1 MTEYSVLIGGRAGEG
16 LNKAGMVLC
25 SLLHGQGYHVYLYY
39 DYPSLIRGGHNFS
52 IIRAADRPV
61 FTHRDRVDFVL
72 ALNQETVDRH
82 RTRLTAGGI
91 LIYDDYTVHTE
102 GGVGLPLERIL
113 KETQAPDISRNTG
126 VIAGF
131 SCAAGIP
138 WETLEGVLR
147 REIPRGIESNLAV
160 ARGVYSVGSTLRQIP
175 ELPRKGR
182 FPVLTGNETTGL
194 GLLAG
199 GLSSF
204 IAYPMT
210 PTSNLLHFLAKHADR
225 YGLKVVHPENEI
237 GVMLM
242 ALGAAYGG
250 ERVAVGT
257 SGGGFCLMTE
267 GLSLSGMAEVPV
279 VIVLGQRPGPST
291 GLPTYSCQ
299 TELHFAISAGQG
311 EFPRL
316 VVAPANPAQACWWS
330 ATALRLAWKYQI
342 PAFVLVD
349 KNVAEGA
356 ADFDPAGIPPAATA
370 DPLPWDGKGTYA
382 RYTDTASGISPWLSP
397 PARGQTVKVN
407 SYTHDEQGIS
417 TEDPVPTARLQEKL
431 LRKGAALASEVA
443 GLPAVLSTGPAD
455 ARTILLTWG
464 SCTDPCIEV
473 AEGHGLRV
481 VQPVVLWPFPGDA
494 LRSALSGADRVVA
507 VEQNTTGQL
516 ARLAAAEGIRV
527 HDRILKYDGRPFSLE
542 DLEARVQEVAA

>member
-1 MTEYSVLIGGRAGEG
+1 MAEYSVLIGGRAGEG

-25 SLLHGQGYHVYLYY
+25 SLLHSQGYHVYLYY

-52 IIRAADRPV
+52 IIRAAERPI
-61 FTHRDRVDFVL
+61 FAHRDRVDFLL
-72 ALNQETVDRH
+72 AMNQETVDRH
-82 RTRLTAGGI
+82 RTRLSENGI
-91 LIYDDYTVHTE
+91 LLYDDYTVHTQ

-113 KETQAPDISRNTG
+113 KETGAPEIARNTG
-126 VIAGF
+126 IIAGF

-160 ARGVYSVGSTLRQIP
+160 ARAVYGVGSTLRQIP
-175 ELPRKGR
+175 ALPGMGR
-182 FPVLTGNETTGL
+182 FPILTGNEATGI

-210 PTSNLLHFLAKHADR
+210 PTSNLLHFLAQHADR

-267 GLSLSGMAEVPV
+267 GLSLAGMAEIPV

-316 VVAPANPAQACWWS
+316 VVAPANPAQACRWS
-330 ATALRLAWKYQI
+330 AAALRLAWKYQV

-356 ADFDPAGIPPAATA
+356 ADVDPAGVPAAA
-370 DPLPWDGKGTYA
+370 PAVPVPWDGTGTYR
-382 RYTDTASGISPWLSP
+382 RYADTADGISPWLAP
-397 PARGQTVKVN
+397 PAPGQTVKVN
-407 SYTHDEQGIS
+407 SYTHDERGIS
-417 TEDPVPTARLQEKL
+417 TEDPVLTARFQEKL
-431 LRKGAALASEVA
+431 QRKGAALAAEVA
-443 GLPAVLSTGPAD
+443 TMSPVLSTGPD
-455 ARTILLTWG
+455 GARTVLFTWG
-464 SCTDPCIEV
+464 SCTDVCIEV
-473 AEGHGLRV
+473 AGERGLRV
-481 VQPVVLWPFPGDA
+481 VQPVVLWPFPA
-494 LRSALSGADRVVA
+494 AAVRAAFAGADRVVA
-507 VEQNTTGQL
+507 VEQNTTAQL
-516 ARLAAAEGIRV
+516 ARLAAAEGIGV

-542 DLEARVQEVAA
+542 DLEARVREVGA

>member
-1 MTEYSVLIGGRAGEG
+1 MTEWSVLIGGRAGEG
-16 LNKAGMVLC
+16 LNKAGMILC
-25 SLLHGQGYHVYLYY
+25 HLLQERGYHVYQYY

-52 IIRAADRPV
+52 LIRAADRPV
-61 FTHRDRVDFVL
+61 FAHRDRVDYLL
-72 ALNQETVDRH
+72 ALNQETVERH
-82 RTRLTAGGI
+82 QWRLAEGGI
-91 LIYDDYTVHTE
+91 IVFDASAVRAE
-102 GGVGLPLERIL
+102 GVGLPLQAIL
-113 KETQAPDISRNTG
+113 KEVQAPDIARNTG
-126 VIAGF
+126 IIAGF

-138 WETLEGVLR
+138 RETLEQVLE

-160 ARGVYSVGSTLRQIP
+160 ARKVYGAGCTLRQIQ
-175 ELPRKGR
+175 ELPRGR
-182 FPVLTGNETTGL
+182 RYPILTGNDATGI

-210 PTSNLLHFLAKHADR
+210 PTSNLLHFLAEHADR
-225 YGLKVVHPENEI
+225 YRPKVGHPENEI

-267 GLSLSGMAEVPV
+267 GLSLAGMAEIPI

-299 TELHFAISAGQG
+299 TELSFAISAGQG

-316 VVAPANPAQACWWS
+316 VVAPANPAQACRWS
-330 ATALRLAWKYQI
+330 ATALHLAWRYQV

-356 ADFDPAGIPPAATA
+356 ADFDPDGIPAIAPAG
-370 DPLPWDGKGTYA
+370 PVRWDGTGTYG
-382 RYTDTASGISPWLSP
+382 RYADTGDGISPWLSP
-397 PARGQTVKVN
+397 PSPGQTVKVN
-407 SYTHDEQGIS
+407 SYTHDGRGIS
-417 TEDPVPTARLQEKL
+417 TEDPVLTARLQEKL
-431 LRKGAALASEVA
+431 QRKGAALAAEVA
-443 GLPAVLSTGPAD
+443 TIQQVLSTGPAD
-455 ARTILLTWG
+455 ARTVLLTWG

-473 AEGHGLRV
+473 AGEHGLRV
-481 VQPVVLWPFPGDA
+481 VQPVVLWPFPAEA
-494 LRSALSGADRVVA
+494 LRAALSGADRVLV
-507 VEQNTTGQL
+507 VEQNTTAQL
-516 ARLAAAEGIRV
+516 ARLAAAEGIAV
-527 HDRILKYDGRPFSLE
+527 HGRILKYDGRPFSLE
-542 DLEARVQEVAA
+542 DLEARVREAVA

>member
-1 MTEYSVLIGGRAGEG
+1 MSEWSVLIGGRAGEG

-52 IIRAADRPV
+52 IIRAAQRPV
-61 FTHRDRVDFVL
+61 FAHRDRVDFLL
-72 ALNQETVDRH
+72 ALNQETVERH
-82 RTRLTAGGI
+82 RGRLREGGV
-91 LIYDDYTVHTE
+91 LLYDDYSVHTE

-113 KETQAPDISRNTG
+113 REVQAPEIARNTG
-126 VIAGF
+126 IIAGF

-138 WETLEGVLR
+138 WETLEQVIR

-160 ARGVYSVGSTLRQIP
+160 ARGVYAVGSTLRQIP
-175 ELPRKGR
+175 GLPQGRR
-182 FPVLTGNETTGL
+182 FPLLTGNEATGL

-199 GLSSF
+199 GLSSY
-204 IAYPMT
+204 ISYPMT
-210 PTSNLLHFLAKHADR
+210 PTSNLLHFLAQHADR
-225 YGLKVVHPENEI
+225 YRLKVVHPENEI

-267 GLSLSGMAEVPV
+267 GLSLAGMAEIPV

-316 VVAPANPAQACWWS
+316 VVAPANPAQACLWS
-330 ATALRLAWKYQI
+330 ATALRLAWKYQV

-356 ADFDPAGIPPAATA
+356 ADFDPAGIPSAAPADAV
-370 DPLPWDGKGTYA
+370 PWNGKGTYG
-382 RYTDTASGISPWLSP
+382 RYTDTGDGISPWLSP
-397 PARGQTVKVN
+397 PVPGQTVKVN
-407 SYTHDEQGIS
+407 SYTHDGRGIS
-417 TEDPVPTARLQEKL
+417 TEDPVVTARLQEKL
-431 LRKGAALASEVA
+431 LRKGAALAAEVA
-443 GLPAVLSTGPAD
+443 GLPTVLSTGPAD
-455 ARTILLTWG
+455 ARTVLLTWG

-473 AEGHGLRV
+473 AGQYGLRV
-481 VQPVVLWPFPGDA
+481 VQPVVLWPFPADA
-494 LRSALSGADRVVA
+494 LRAALSGADRVVA
-507 VEQNTTGQL
+507 VEQNSTAQL

-542 DLEARVQEVAA
+542 DLEARVREVAA